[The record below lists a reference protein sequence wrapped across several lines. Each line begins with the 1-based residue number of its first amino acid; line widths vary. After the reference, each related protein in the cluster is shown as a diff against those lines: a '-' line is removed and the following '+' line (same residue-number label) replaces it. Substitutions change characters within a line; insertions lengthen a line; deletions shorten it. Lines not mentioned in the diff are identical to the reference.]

1 MPLQKALVPIDLSGS
16 LDTKT
21 DEKLVLSSKLV
32 ELENAVF
39 TKGKSVEKRF
49 GYSALGT
56 ELVDGSTLPTGE
68 ALTSLEDELLVFGS
82 NKLYSYASGLTKWVD
97 RGGFRS
103 VDATSTAGPTG

>member
-82 NKLYSYASGLTKWVD
+82 NKLYSYASGLTTYVD
-97 RGGFRS
+97 YLADQS
-103 VDATSTAGPTG
+103 IHLKQYATMT